1 MLTKEE
7 INEKLK
13 NQKSRL
19 KYFRKLNNLSI
30 DKICRDTGINKNTYL
45 RLEREPVNKGT
56 VGIYLT
62 LAEYYGTS
70 VDYII
75 GNDVEPT
82 CIIKYINKRT
92 IDELNSKKE
101 VYEKLASI
109 ITDDG
114 LNIHDL
120 NESIINLLKLSEKE
134 IQDLK
139 KSKSVIP
146 NIILKKKAIKTYP
159 YNLLAQMFGTEAL
172 TTNFYVTKK
181 LITDLNKLL
190 DQYLTDVE
198 TYVLKLRYVNELKLE
213 DIATLRDVSRER
225 IHQIEAKTLR
235 RLRHITYTQFLLLS
249 KQISN
254 KKNEIQSLESQIDQI
269 RKKMNEENMN
279 NVESQSENKSI
290 EELVLPIRPYNALK
304 ISEISTVKDILKS
317 IQNIEILKI
326 RNLGLVS
333 INQIINI
340 LQNLDYLEKDEHTSK
355 KLSGMSQ
362 SALLKRL
369 NKVRTEISLKYKF

>member
-45 RLEREPVNKGT
+45 RLEREPVYKT
-56 VGIYLT
+56 TIGIYLT

-82 CIIKYINKRT
+82 CIVNYINKRT

-101 VYEKLASI
+101 VYEKLSSI

-120 NESIINLLKLSEKE
+120 NKSIINLLKLSEKE

-146 NIILKKKAIKTYP
+146 NVILKKKAIKTYP
-159 YNLLAQMFGTEAL
+159 YNLLAQLFGTEAL

-181 LITDLNKLL
+181 LITDLDKLL

-198 TYVLKLRYVNELKLE
+198 AYVLKLRYVNELKLE
-213 DIATLRDVSRER
+213 DIATLRNVSRER
-225 IHQIEAKTLR
+225 IRQIEAKALR
-235 RLRHITYTQFLLLS
+235 RLRHITYTQSLLLS

-269 RKKMNEENMN
+269 RKKMNEENTH
-279 NVESQSENKSI
+279 NVEPQSENKSI
-290 EELVLPIRPYNALK
+290 EELVLPIRAYNALK
-304 ISEISTVKDILKS
+304 ISKINTVKDILKS

-326 RNLGLVS
+326 RNLGLGS
-333 INQIINI
+333 INQVINI
-340 LQNLDYLEKDEHTSK
+340 LQNLDYLEKDEYTSK